1 MQPWKKRQ
9 NHDCIFIIVE
19 RQATSYFSHNY
30 IAHHICQHIRSES
43 SYSVKLSYH
52 TYKKI
57 QLLFYAAVTLKE
69 TVRTFSS

>member
-19 RQATSYFSHNY
+19 RQATLSPSHQD

-43 SYSVKLSYH
+43 SDAVQLGNH
-52 TYKKI
+52 PDQQI
-57 QLLFYAAVTLKE
+57 QLLFYAAVT
-69 TVRTFSS
+69 